1 MDAKSLILFMSAI
14 TLEVMATV
22 LFKKGT
28 SRLANSI
35 RQGWLSHIDN
45 IINALRTKEIA
56 LEYDGVQFYFSSQEN
71 LNTFKANPTKY
82 VPQYGGFCAYAM
94 GAKGSKVPVNPET
107 FEIRDGK
114 LYLFYNKGNT
124 NTLTLWTKEG
134 AKELKD
140 KADKNWTKITNK

>member
-28 SRLANSI
+28 NRLANSI

-56 LEYDGVQFYFSSQEN
+56 LGIFLYAIEYVLWIAFLASVDISKAFPLSSVQIVLILLASRIILKEHIN
-71 LNTFKANPTKY
+71 
-82 VPQYGGFCAYAM
+82 QYRWLGATLIIVGIYLVGG
-94 GAKGSKVPVNPET
+94 N
-107 FEIRDGK
+107 I
-114 LYLFYNKGNT
+114 
-124 NTLTLWTKEG
+124 
-134 AKELKD
+134 
-140 KADKNWTKITNK
+140 

>member
-35 RQGWLSHIDN
+35 REGWLSHIDN

-56 LEYDGVQFYFSSQEN
+56 LGIFLYAIEYVLWIAFLASVDISKAFPLSSVQIVLILLASRIILKEHINHYRW
-71 LNTFKANPTKY
+71 LGATLIIVGIY
-82 VPQYGGFCAYAM
+82 LVGG
-94 GAKGSKVPVNPET
+94 N
-107 FEIRDGK
+107 I
-114 LYLFYNKGNT
+114 
-124 NTLTLWTKEG
+124 
-134 AKELKD
+134 
-140 KADKNWTKITNK
+140 

>member
-56 LEYDGVQFYFSSQEN
+56 FGIFLYAIEYVLWIAFLASVDISKAFPLSSVQIVLILLASRIILKEHIN
-71 LNTFKANPTKY
+71 
-82 VPQYGGFCAYAM
+82 QYRWLGATLIIVGIYLVGG
-94 GAKGSKVPVNPET
+94 N
-107 FEIRDGK
+107 I
-114 LYLFYNKGNT
+114 
-124 NTLTLWTKEG
+124 
-134 AKELKD
+134 
-140 KADKNWTKITNK
+140 

>member
-14 TLEVMATV
+14 TLEVIATV

-56 LEYDGVQFYFSSQEN
+56 LGIFLYTIEYVLWIAFLASVDISKAFPLSSVQIVLILLASRIILKEHIN
-71 LNTFKANPTKY
+71 
-82 VPQYGGFCAYAM
+82 QYRWLGATLIIVGIYLVGG
-94 GAKGSKVPVNPET
+94 N
-107 FEIRDGK
+107 I
-114 LYLFYNKGNT
+114 
-124 NTLTLWTKEG
+124 
-134 AKELKD
+134 
-140 KADKNWTKITNK
+140 